1 MKKKNVAGFLAL
13 FLGVFGVHRFYLGQ
27 RFLGILYMMITFFA
41 VIISAEENVPAVMA
55 PAILGLVDAVLF
67 FVMPREDFD
76 RRYNKTADR
85 GWYGRHYRNADR
97 FPAPRRRRRVHASE
111 FEVIKRR
118 GIQNFRDYHF
128 EAAAEDF
135 EQALSLEPENAAI
148 HYNLAATYA
157 MLEEE
162 TLAFQHLEEAVA
174 CGFDQV
180 EKIHSHDALAYL
192 RSRSDFQAFVDN
204 GYRMPALK
212 LEDPEEEL
220 ELGSEQ
226 PPASR
231 PAGASE
237 KGQAPPKLLEQIAE
251 LGKLRDRGIL
261 TEEEFAQQKE
271 KILMKRS
278 G

>member
-27 RFLGILYMMITFFA
+27 RFLGFLYMVITFFA
-41 VIISAEENVPAVMA
+41 VIISAEENVPAIMA
-55 PAILGLVDAVLF
+55 PAILGFVDAVLF

-76 RRYNKTADR
+76 RRYNKSSDR
-85 GWYGRHYRNADR
+85 SWYGRHYRNADR
-97 FPAPRRRRRVHASE
+97 FPAPRRRRQVHDSE
-111 FEVIKRR
+111 FEIIKRR
-118 GIQNFRDYHF
+118 GIQNFRDYRF

-157 MLEEE
+157 MLEEAG
-162 TLAFQHLEEAVA
+162 LAFQHLEEAVA

-192 RSRSDFQAFVDN
+192 RAHPDFQDFVDN
-204 GYRMPALK
+204 GYRLPALELNAPDK
-212 LEDPEEEL
+212 ETL
-220 ELGSEQ
+220 ELDPRAAE
-226 PPASR
+226 
-231 PAGASE
+231 E
-237 KGQAPPKLLEQIAE
+237 KPKPTKLLEQIAE

-271 KILMKRS
+271 KILMKRN